1 MFKVLHCVNMFLVIA
16 SHIDLGETN
25 IKPFPEDTHLNHMY
39 LKPHKQFQYLIMS
52 MGLFH
57 S

>member
-52 MGLFH
+52 VGLFH